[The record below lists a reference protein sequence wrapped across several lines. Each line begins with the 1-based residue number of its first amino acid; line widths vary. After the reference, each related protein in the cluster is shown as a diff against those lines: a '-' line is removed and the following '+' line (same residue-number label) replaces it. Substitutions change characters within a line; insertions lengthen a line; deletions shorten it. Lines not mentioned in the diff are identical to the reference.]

1 MKNRN
6 YHVEAIIICVL
17 YYMKRLII
25 SLGKFVSMIVIIYAL
40 EYGLAKMVALND
52 NNMREIL
59 AMVFVANYVGL
70 FVVAVLILVN
80 ILESISTLG
89 ELIGAIEALY
99 DRFKFNIWCF
109 ESILKGNNKTDSI
122 LDAFLYNDL
131 AIYKKK

>member
-25 SLGKFVSMIVIIYAL
+25 SLGKFISMIIIIYAL
-40 EYGLAKMVALND
+40 EYGLAKMVALNN

-70 FVVAVLILVN
+70 FVVTVLILVN

-99 DRFKFNIWCF
+99 DHFKFNIWCF

-122 LDAFLYNDL
+122 LDTFLYNDL
-131 AIYKKK
+131 AIYKK